1 MVVNLDNLNLYEEQ
15 DPQRMRDRIAELPVH
30 CADAWHLVQDFSLPE
45 AYRRVRNVVV
55 LGMGGSAIGGA
66 LAAALVADE
75 CPVPVLCVGGYD
87 LPAYAGPD
95 TLVVGSSYSGKT
107 EETLSAFAQALERNC
122 RLVAIATGG
131 DLAAIAEEK
140 GIPLLRFPPC
150 LAPRAAIG
158 YSLML
163 LLGILWRAGLI
174 RDPGDDLDEAIA
186 VLEDWQQELRPETP
200 TARNPAKR
208 LAGQLIGRMPVVY
221 GAGFLAPVARRW
233 KGQFNE
239 NAKQWAVWEE
249 MPELNHNAVVGYG
262 LPEGVRE
269 QVYVMMLRSSWD
281 HPRIRA
287 RWDITKELLLQEGI
301 APDEFWGRG
310 KSRLAQ
316 MLSFIHFGD
325 YVSLYLAVLNGVD
338 PTQVGPIDYLKRRLS
353 DIGGFV

>member
-1 MVVNLDNLNLYEEQ
+1 MNLDDPKLYEEG

-45 AYRRVRNVVV
+45 EYRQVRQVVV

-75 CPVPVLCVGGYD
+75 CPVPILCVGGYD
-87 LPAYAGPD
+87 LPAYVGPE

-107 EETLSAFAQALERNC
+107 EETLSAFAQALERGC
-122 RLVAIATGG
+122 RLAVIATGG

-140 GIPLLRFPPC
+140 GIPLLRFSPC
-150 LAPRAAIG
+150 LSPRAAIG

-174 RDPGDDLDEAIA
+174 RDPGGDLDEAIA
-186 VLEDWQQELRPETP
+186 VLEDWQRELRPETP
-200 TARNPAKR
+200 TVRNPAKR
-208 LAGQLIGRMPVVY
+208 LAGQLIGRLPVVY

-249 MPELNHNAVVGYG
+249 MPELNHNAVVGFG
-262 LPEGVRE
+262 LPDEIRGRVS
-269 QVYVMMLRSSWD
+269 VLMLRSTLD
-281 HPRIRA
+281 HPRVQA
-287 RWDITKELLLQEGI
+287 RWGITKELLLQEGI
-301 APDEFWGRG
+301 APDEIWGRG
-310 KSRLAQ
+310 KSRLTQ
-316 MLSFIHFGD
+316 MLSLVHLGD
-325 YVSLYLAVLNGVD
+325 YVSLYLAMLNEAD
-338 PTQVGPIDYLKRRLS
+338 PTPVKPIDYLKKRLS

>member
-1 MVVNLDNLNLYEEQ
+1 MLVNLDDPNLYEEQ

-30 CADAWHLVQDFSLPE
+30 CADAWHLVQGFSLPE
-45 AYRRVRNVVV
+45 EYRRVRNVVV

-66 LAAALVADE
+66 LAAALVAHE
-75 CPVPVLCVGGYD
+75 CPVPILCVGGYD
-87 LPAYAGPD
+87 LPAYAGPE

-107 EETLSAFAQALERNC
+107 EETLSAFRQALERGC

-131 DLAAIAEEK
+131 DLAAIAEERE
-140 GIPLLRFPPC
+140 IPLLRFSPC

-174 RDPGDDLDEAIA
+174 RDPGDDLDEAIV
-186 VLEDWQQELRPETP
+186 VLEDWQRELRPETP
-200 TARNPAKR
+200 TVRNPAKR
-208 LAGQLIGRMPVVY
+208 LAGQLVGRLPVVY

-262 LPEGVRE
+262 LPDGVRE
-269 QVYVMMLRSSWD
+269 QVYILILRSSLD
-281 HPRIRA
+281 HPRVRA
-287 RWDITKELLLQEGI
+287 RWDVTKELLLREGI
-301 APDEFWGRG
+301 ALDEFWGRG

-316 MLSFIHFGD
+316 MLSLIHFGD
-325 YVSLYLAVLNGVD
+325 YVSLYLAMLNGAD
-338 PTQVGPIDYLKRRLS
+338 PTLVGPIDYLKKRLS

>member
-1 MVVNLDNLNLYEEQ
+1 MVNLDDPKLYEEQ

-30 CADAWHLVQDFSLPE
+30 CADAWRLVQEFSLPE
-45 AYRRVRNVVV
+45 SYRQVQNVVV

-75 CPVPVLCVGGYD
+75 CPVPILSVGGYD
-87 LPAYAGPD
+87 LPACAGPE

-107 EETLSAFAQALERNC
+107 EETLSAFGQALERGC

-140 GIPLLRFPPC
+140 GLPLLRFSPC

-186 VLEDWQQELRPETP
+186 VVEEWQRELRPETP
-200 TARNPAKR
+200 TVRNPAKR
-208 LAGQLIGRMPVVY
+208 LAGQLIGRLPVVY
-221 GAGFLAPVARRW
+221 SAGFLAPVARRW

-239 NAKQWAVWEE
+239 NAKQWAIWEE

-262 LPEGVRE
+262 IPAGIRD
-269 QVYVMMLRSSWD
+269 QVYVMMLRSPLD
-281 HPRIRA
+281 HPRVQA
-287 RWDITKELLLQEGI
+287 RWQVTRELLLQEGI
-301 APDEFWGRG
+301 APDEIWARG
-310 KSRLAQ
+310 SNRLAQ
-316 MLSFIHFGD
+316 MLSLIHFGD
-325 YVSLYLAVLNGVD
+325 YVSLYLAMLNGAD
-338 PTQVGPIDYLKRRLS
+338 PTPVRPIDYLKKRLAELG
-353 DIGGFV
+353 DFV

>member
-1 MVVNLDNLNLYEEQ
+1 MLNLDDPRLYEER

-30 CADAWHLVQDFSLPE
+30 CADAWHLVQDLVLPDS
-45 AYRRVRNVVV
+45 YRQVRGVVV

-66 LAAALVADE
+66 LAAALVAEE

-87 LPAYAGPD
+87 LPACAGPD

-107 EETLSAFAQALERNC
+107 EETRSAFAQALERGC
-122 RLVAIATGG
+122 RLAVIATGG
-131 DLAAIAEEK
+131 DLAAVAVER
-140 GIPLLRFPPC
+140 GIPLLRFSPC

-174 RDPGDDLDEAIA
+174 RDPGDDLDEAIT
-186 VLEDWQQELRPETP
+186 VLEDWQRELRPETP
-200 TARNPAKR
+200 AVRNPAKR
-208 LAGQLIGRMPVVY
+208 LAGQLIGRLPVIY

-262 LPEGVRE
+262 LPEGIRE
-269 QVYVMMLRSSWD
+269 RVSVLMLRSPLD
-281 HPRIRA
+281 HPRVQA
-287 RWDITKELLLQEGI
+287 RWEITKELLLQEGI
-301 APDEFWGRG
+301 APDEIWGRG

-316 MLSFIHFGD
+316 MLSLIHFGD
-325 YVSLYLAVLNGVD
+325 WVSLYLAVLNGAD
-338 PTQVGPIDYLKRRLS
+338 PTPVTPIDYLKRRLTEMG
-353 DIGGFV
+353 DFV

>member
-1 MVVNLDNLNLYEEQ
+1 MVVNLDDPNLYEEQ

-45 AYRRVRNVVV
+45 EYRRVRNVVV
-55 LGMGGSAIGGA
+55 LGMGGSAIGSA
-66 LAAALVADE
+66 LAAALVAYE
-75 CPVPVLCVGGYD
+75 CPVPILCVGGYD
-87 LPAYAGPD
+87 LPAYAGPE

-107 EETLSAFAQALERNC
+107 EETLSTFAQALERNC

-131 DLAAIAEEK
+131 DLASIAQEK
-140 GIPLLRFPPC
+140 GVPLLRFSPC

-186 VLEDWQQELRPETP
+186 VLEDWQRELRPETP
-200 TARNPAKR
+200 MARNPAKR
-208 LAGQLIGRMPVVY
+208 LAGQLIGRLPVVY

-239 NAKQWAVWEE
+239 NAKQWAMWEE

-262 LPEGVRE
+262 VPEEVRDR
-269 QVYVMMLRSSWD
+269 VYVVMLRSSLD
-281 HPRIRA
+281 HPRVQA
-287 RWDITKELLLQEGI
+287 RWQVTRELLLQEGI
-301 APDEFWGRG
+301 APDEIWARG
-310 KSRLAQ
+310 NSRLAQ
-316 MLSFIHFGD
+316 MLSLVHFGD
-325 YVSLYLAVLNGVD
+325 YVSLYLAMLNGAN
-338 PTQVGPIDYLKRRLS
+338 PTPVQPIDYLKKRLAEAG
-353 DIGGFV
+353 DFV

>member
-1 MVVNLDNLNLYEEQ
+1 MNLDDPKLYEEK

-30 CADAWHLVQDFSLPE
+30 CADAWHLVQDLSLPE
-45 AYRRVRNVVV
+45 EYGRVRQVVV

-87 LPAYAGPD
+87 LPAYAGPE

-107 EETLSAFAQALERNC
+107 EETLSAFAQAMERNC
-122 RLVAIATGG
+122 RLVVIATGG
-131 DLAAIAEEK
+131 DLAAMAEEK
-140 GIPLLRFPPC
+140 GIPLLRFSPC

-174 RDPGDDLDEAIA
+174 RDPGEDLDEAIA
-186 VLEDWQQELRPETP
+186 VLEDWGWALRPETP
-200 TARNPAKR
+200 TIRNPAKR
-208 LAGQLIGRMPVVY
+208 LAGQLIGRLPVVY

-249 MPELNHNAVVGYG
+249 MPELNHNAVVGFG
-262 LPEGVRE
+262 LPNEIRE
-269 QVYVMMLRSSWD
+269 RVSVLMLRSPLD
-281 HPRIRA
+281 HPRVQA
-287 RWDITKELLLQEGI
+287 RWEITKELLLQEGI
-301 APDEFWGRG
+301 APDEIWGQG

-316 MLSFIHFGD
+316 MLSLIHFGD
-325 YVSLYLAVLNGVD
+325 YASLYLAMLNGAD
-338 PTQVGPIDYLKRRLS
+338 PTQVEPIDYLKRRLAA
-353 DIGGFV
+353 F

>member
-1 MVVNLDNLNLYEEQ
+1 MVVNLDDPSLYEER

-45 AYRRVRNVVV
+45 EYRRVRNVVV

-75 CPVPVLCVGGYD
+75 CPVSILCVGGYD
-87 LPAYAGPD
+87 LPAYAGPE
-95 TLVVGSSYSGKT
+95 TLVVGSSYSGNT

-131 DLAAIAEEK
+131 HLAAIAEERE
-140 GIPLLRFPPC
+140 IPLLRFSPC

-200 TARNPAKR
+200 AVRNPAKR
-208 LAGQLIGRMPVVY
+208 LAGQLVGRLPVIY

-262 LPEGVRE
+262 IPEGIRE
-269 QVYVMMLRSSWD
+269 RVYVVMLRSRQD
-281 HPRIRA
+281 HLRVQT
-287 RWDITKELLLQEGI
+287 RWQITKELLLQEGI
-301 APDEFWGRG
+301 APDEIWARG
-310 KSRLAQ
+310 ESRLAQ
-316 MLSFIHFGD
+316 LLSLIHLGD
-325 YVSLYLAVLNGVD
+325 YVSLYLAMLNGAD
-338 PTQVGPIDYLKRRLS
+338 PTPVWPIDYLKKRLAKAG
-353 DIGGFV
+353 DFV

>member
-1 MVVNLDNLNLYEEQ
+1 MLNLDDPKLYEER

-45 AYRRVRNVVV
+45 EYRRVRQVVV

-87 LPAYAGPD
+87 LPAYAGPE

-107 EETLSAFAQALERNC
+107 EETLSAFAQAMERGC
-122 RLVAIATGG
+122 RLAVIATGG

-140 GIPLLRFPPC
+140 GIPLLRFSPC

-163 LLGILWRAGLI
+163 LLGILWRAGLVQ
-174 RDPGDDLDEAIA
+174 DPGDDLDEAIA
-186 VLEDWQQELRPETP
+186 VLENWQRELRPETP
-200 TARNPAKR
+200 TVRNPAKR
-208 LAGQLIGRMPVVY
+208 LAGQLIGRLPVIY

-249 MPELNHNAVVGYG
+249 MPELNHNAVVGFG
-262 LPEGVRE
+262 LPDPIRE
-269 QVYVMMLRSSWD
+269 RVSVLMLRSALD
-281 HPRIRA
+281 HPRIQA
-287 RWDITKELLLQEGI
+287 RWEVTKELLLQEGI
-301 APDEFWGRG
+301 APDEIWGRG

-316 MLSFIHFGD
+316 MLSLVHFGD
-325 YVSLYLAVLNGVD
+325 YVSLYLALLNGAD
-338 PTQVGPIDYLKRRLS
+338 PTPVVTIDYLKRRLTS
-353 DIGGFV
+353 I